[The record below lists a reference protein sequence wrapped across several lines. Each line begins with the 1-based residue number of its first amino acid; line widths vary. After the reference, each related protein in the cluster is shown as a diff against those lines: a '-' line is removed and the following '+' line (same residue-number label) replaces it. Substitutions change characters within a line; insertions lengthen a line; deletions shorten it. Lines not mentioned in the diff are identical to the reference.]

1 MRDMHDAAGNPLL
14 VNNLI
19 GDERHAAVERELKAA
34 LQTAVTLQKELA
46 TAKEHAHKEEMRAI
60 KAAAALFVLDK
71 KTISVQRT
79 RAAEI
84 AKAVTLGDQ
93 LAAWGQAT
101 EQSIDVPRLATKL
114 AEIEA

>member
-1 MRDMHDAAGNPLL
+1 MLVMTVPWRGDGTDAKSTAESAQAVAGWEVKLTVEIPEDRLSTFNP
-14 VNNLI
+14 
-19 GDERHAAVERELKAA
+19 AAFDP
-34 LQTAVTLQKELA
+34 
-46 TAKEHAHKEEMRAI
+46 I